1 MLLDIRNDHCRP
13 GSFKKPPALDEKLA
27 KGSQTHWL
35 DRSRSFLVTET
46 GKPHQYLPSWT
57 CENAGDRERQPA
69 ARWIDPA

>member
-46 GKPHQYLPSWT
+46 GKPH
-57 CENAGDRERQPA
+57 
-69 ARWIDPA
+69 